1 MKKLTILA
9 VLTVSGILLT
19 GCATVK
25 IYSDA
30 DLKNETGL
38 RFYTLKPYLLVE
50 YLAEKDKTIKTSVIY
65 LPDLSDPQFMVLKPG
80 IGSSELKMAF
90 KNSALESYGV
100 AVDSQLPESM
110 EAFAAM
116 LSKSAYAAQAFEGA
130 PPNTTRVEG
139 ESLPDPGTSFR
150 LFEIITGPSGSTLRE
165 VILAGANKPGL

>member
-1 MKKLTILA
+1 MKKRTILA

-50 YLAEKDKTIKTSVIY
+50 YLAEKDKTIKTSVLY

-80 IGSSELKMAF
+80 VGSSELKMAF

-100 AVDSQLPESM
+100 ATDSQLPESM

-130 PPNTTRVEG
+130 PPHTPPAEG
-139 ESLPDPGTSFR
+139 ESIPDPGTSFR
-150 LFEIITGPSGSTLRE
+150 LFEIISGPSGSTLRE
-165 VILAGANKPGL
+165 VILAGDNKPGL

>member
-80 IGSSELKMAF
+80 VGSSELKMAF

-100 AVDSQLPESM
+100 ATDSQLPESM

-130 PPNTTRVEG
+130 PPHTTRVEG

>member
-165 VILAGANKPGL
+165 VILAGDNKPGL

>member
-1 MKKLTILA
+1 MKKLAILA
-9 VLTVSGILLT
+9 ALTVSGILLT

-30 DLKNETGL
+30 GLKNETGL

-50 YLAEKDKTIKTSVIY
+50 YLAEKDKTVKTSVIY

-80 IGSSELKMAF
+80 VGSSELKMAF

-130 PPNTTRVEG
+130 PPYASSEEG
-139 ESLPDPGTSFR
+139 ELPTDPGSSFR
-150 LFEIITGPSGSTLRE
+150 LFEIITDHPAQL
-165 VILAGANKPGL
+165 

>member
-1 MKKLTILA
+1 MKSLSILIA
-9 VLTVSGILLT
+9 VVAGILMS

-25 IYSDA
+25 VYSDA
-30 DLKNETGL
+30 GLKNETGL

-50 YLAEKDKTIKTSVIY
+50 YLAEKDNKVKTTVLF
-65 LPDLSDPQFMVLKPG
+65 LPDMASPQYMVLKPG
-80 IGSSELKMAF
+80 VGSSELKMAF

-130 PPNTTRVEG
+130 PPHTPPAEG
-139 ESLPDPGTSFR
+139 GALSDPGASFR
-150 LFEIITGPSGSTLRE
+150 LFEIINDPSGSTLRE
-165 VILAGANKPGL
+165 VVLAGDKKPGL